1 MRLATL
7 SVPGRTAAAL
17 DFGTHYRLTPFR
29 DVAAL
34 LREVDGDLTRVA
46 DLEVDDTVPCEEAVL
61 APTVLTPS
69 KIICLGLNYADHI
82 LEMGHGGEQY
92 PTLFAKFPAT
102 LTGPFDNIEIP
113 SSSNAVD
120 WEVELGVVIGK
131 RARNVM
137 ATKGRDHIA
146 GFVVAN
152 DVSMRD
158 FQRRTSQ
165 FLQGKIFER
174 TTPIGPEM
182 VTPDEVDY
190 ALDLKISCSVDGV
203 EMQSSRTS
211 HMITTVAES
220 ISYISQIVTL
230 EPGDLILTGTPSGVG
245 AGRTPPVFL
254 SNDQVVTSYIEGIG
268 ELVNRFVSEK

>member
-1 MRLATL
+1 MRFATL
-7 SVPGRTAAAL
+7 SFHGRTAAAL
-17 DFGTHYRLTPFR
+17 NFGSHYRLTPFG

-34 LREVDGDLTRVA
+34 LREVDGDLTRAA
-46 DLEVDDTVPCEEAVL
+46 DLKVEDTVPCEEAIL
-61 APTVLTPS
+61 APTVLTPT

-82 LEMGHGGEQY
+82 EEMGHGKEQY

-102 LTGPFDNIEIP
+102 LTGPFDDIEIP
-113 SSSNAVD
+113 SLSNAVD
-120 WEVELGVVIGK
+120 WEVELGVIIGTT
-131 RARNVM
+131 ARKV
-137 ATKGRDHIA
+137 ATENSRDHIA

-190 ALDLKISCSVDGV
+190 ALDLRISCSVDGV

-211 HMITTVAES
+211 NMITTVEES

-245 AGRTPPVFL
+245 AGRTPAVFL
-254 SNDQVVTSYIEGIG
+254 KNDQVVTSYVEGVG
-268 ELVNRFVSEK
+268 ELINRFVS